1 MRKMTRKERRES
13 RLFDKVGGFDGR
25 IQIDTKKNP
34 WQQHYRLRFI
44 TNYQNTIPI
53 AVCEISLN

>member
-1 MRKMTRKERRES
+1 MRKMTRKKRRES
-13 RLFDKVGGFDGR
+13 RLFEKVGGLAGR